1 MQIAVYT
8 LAVKVI
14 EFFILSSSFVLL
26 ILLLMT
32 IYKDNKI

>member
-14 EFFILSSSFVLL
+14 EFFILIFFVCFVNF
-26 ILLLMT
+26 IT
-32 IYKDNKI
+32 NDNLQR